1 MISSVLQFLTAKF
14 VQSSQWPLILNTLL
28 PSKITKNQDFLKT
41 FFTFSLGIHIW
52 EVLIKLLPSVILQS
66 GFSGWLQFWMHSFSA
81 GQAPYKR

>member
-14 VQSSQWPLILNTLL
+14 VKSSQWPLILNTLL

-66 GFSGWLQFWMHSFSA
+66 GFFWLVTILDAFIQRWTS
-81 GQAPYKR
+81 PL